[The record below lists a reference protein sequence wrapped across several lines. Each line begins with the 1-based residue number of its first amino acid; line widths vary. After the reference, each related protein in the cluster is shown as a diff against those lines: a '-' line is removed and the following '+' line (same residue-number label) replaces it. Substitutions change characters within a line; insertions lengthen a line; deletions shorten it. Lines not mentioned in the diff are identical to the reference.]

1 MLTQGLALDAN
12 CMLNI
17 SSFLTPPLLL
27 DCPISTR
34 NSMSVVMLL
43 KMIGEWNRV
52 MVMVV
57 GVMVDFYQD
66 ACEGTGGGYYLVV
79 AFYLCICLLFSHILY
94 LFLSE

>member
-17 SSFLTPPLLL
+17 SSFLTLPLLL

-52 MVMVV
+52 MVMLV

-66 ACEGTGGGYYLVV
+66 ACEGTGGGYYLM
-79 AFYLCICLLFSHILY
+79 LLLFTCAFVFCSLISSIY
-94 LFLSE
+94 F

>member
-17 SSFLTPPLLL
+17 SSFLTLPLLL

-43 KMIGEWNRV
+43 KNDRGME
-52 MVMVV
+52 
-57 GVMVDFYQD
+57 
-66 ACEGTGGGYYLVV
+66 
-79 AFYLCICLLFSHILY
+79 
-94 LFLSE
+94 